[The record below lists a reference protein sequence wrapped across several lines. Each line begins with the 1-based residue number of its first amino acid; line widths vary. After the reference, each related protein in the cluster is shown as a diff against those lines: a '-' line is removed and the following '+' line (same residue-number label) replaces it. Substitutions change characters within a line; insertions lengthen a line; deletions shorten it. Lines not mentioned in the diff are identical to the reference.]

1 MEKTAVKLA
10 QLRIKAFTLLESLLV
25 LFVVSFILLGLSG
38 SVQAGFNQVQEQLFL
53 LEFEYLYQESQK
65 LSLAGHEKI
74 KLTISDRKISNDY
87 QQVEFP
93 KTLQEHA
100 PQTIQFDQ
108 AGGNSSL
115 SKIVFQ
121 TEDKR
126 VVYQLYMGNGKFKKT
141 TDGS

>member
-1 MEKTAVKLA
+1 
-10 QLRIKAFTLLESLLV
+10 LRIKAFTLLESLLA

-38 SVQAGFNQVQEQLFL
+38 SVQAGFNQVQEQLFFM
-53 LEFEYLYQESQK
+53 EFEHLYQGSQK
-65 LSLAGHEKI
+65 LSMAGHEKI
-74 KLTISDRKISNDY
+74 KLTISDRKISNGY

-100 PQTIQFDQ
+100 PQTIRFDQ

-121 TEDKR
+121 TEDKK

-141 TDGS
+141 TNGS

>member
-1 MEKTAVKLA
+1 M
-10 QLRIKAFTLLESLLV
+10 
-25 LFVVSFILLGLSG
+25 
-38 SVQAGFNQVQEQLFL
+38 
-53 LEFEYLYQESQK
+53 EFEHLYQESQK

-74 KLTISDRKISNDY
+74 KLTISERKISNGY

-141 TDGS
+141 TNEG

>member
-1 MEKTAVKLA
+1 MEKTAVNLV
-10 QLRIKAFTLLESLLV
+10 QLRIKAFTLLESLLA

-38 SVQAGFNQVQEQLFL
+38 SVQAGFNQVQEQLFFM
-53 LEFEYLYQESQK
+53 EFERLYQESQK
-65 LSLAGHEKI
+65 LSVAGHEKI
-74 KLTISDRKISNDY
+74 KLTISERNISNGY

-121 TEDKR
+121 TEDKK

-141 TDGS
+141 TNGG

>member
-10 QLRIKAFTLLESLLV
+10 QLRIKAFTLLESLLA

-38 SVQAGFNQVQEQLFL
+38 SVQAGFNQVQEQLFFM
-53 LEFEYLYQESQK
+53 EFEHLYQESQK
-65 LSLAGHEKI
+65 LSMAGHEKI
-74 KLTISDRKISNDY
+74 KLTISDRKISNGY

-121 TEDKR
+121 TEDKK

-141 TDGS
+141 TNGG

>member
-1 MEKTAVKLA
+1 M
-10 QLRIKAFTLLESLLV
+10 
-25 LFVVSFILLGLSG
+25 
-38 SVQAGFNQVQEQLFL
+38 
-53 LEFEYLYQESQK
+53 
-65 LSLAGHEKI
+65 AGHEKI
-74 KLTISDRKISNDY
+74 KLSISERNISNGY

-93 KTLQEHA
+93 KTLQEHD

-121 TEDKR
+121 TEDKK

-141 TDGS
+141 TNEG

>member
-1 MEKTAVKLA
+1 MEKTAVNLV
-10 QLRIKAFTLLESLLV
+10 QLRIKAFTLLESLLA

-38 SVQAGFNQVQEQLFL
+38 SVQAGFNQVQEQLFFM
-53 LEFEYLYQESQK
+53 EFERLYQESQK
-65 LSLAGHEKI
+65 LSVAGHEKI
-74 KLTISDRKISNDY
+74 KLTISGRNISNGY

-121 TEDKR
+121 TEDKK

-141 TDGS
+141 TNEG

>member
-1 MEKTAVKLA
+1 MEKTAVKLV
-10 QLRIKAFTLLESLLV
+10 QLRIKAFTLLESLLA

-38 SVQAGFNQVQEQLFL
+38 SVQAGFNQVQEQLFFM
-53 LEFEYLYQESQK
+53 EFEHLYQESQK
-65 LSLAGHEKI
+65 LSVAGHEKI
-74 KLTISDRKISNDY
+74 KLT
-87 QQVEFP
+87 

-141 TDGS
+141 TNGS

>member
-10 QLRIKAFTLLESLLV
+10 QLRIKAFTLLESLLA